1 MIDKLTGEGGEDE
14 EVKKIINIFNFKQR
28 LLSIDIKTKV
38 VQHVEHERVA
48 RGGGAGSAA
57 RPRPVDQ

>member
-38 VQHVEHERVA
+38 VQHVHVLRIIFMF
-48 RGGGAGSAA
+48 SKF
-57 RPRPVDQ
+57 